1 MPSKRPPSSIRF
13 WRWNPKL
20 QRYQGP
26 NGRIIGQTQM
36 VEKRNEFV
44 EAQKA
49 EVVKLVNRMA
59 DRDITWNQWVREM
72 QTVIRQTHMDLLA
85 LGSGG
90 RGQVTQ
96 KQWDD
101 LAFKTLP
108 TQYDFLKDFSQK
120 ILDGDY
126 SRLQVVLYAQQYIGT
141 AAASYDNGRRG
152 ASKQAGFTQERNIL
166 GLADHCDQCR
176 DLAGRGWVPI
186 GTLPPPGTRE
196 CLGNCRCHLE
206 FK

>member
-1 MPSKRPPSSIRF
+1 MPIKV
-13 WRWNPKL
+13 WAWNAKL

-26 NGRIIGQTQM
+26 NGRIIGQSQM
-36 VEKRNEFV
+36 VEKRDEFIA
-44 EAQKA
+44 AQQA
-49 EVVKLVNRMA
+49 EVVKLTNRLA
-59 DRDITWNQWVREM
+59 DHDITWNQWVREM
-72 QTVIRQTHMDLLA
+72 QAIIRLTHVDLYA

-90 RGQVTQ
+90 RNKITQ

-101 LAFKTLP
+101 LAFKTLL
-108 TQYDFLKDFSQK
+108 TQYDYLKDFARK
-120 ILDGDY
+120 VKKGEY

-141 AAASYDNGRRG
+141 ATTSYEQGRRNT
-152 ASKQAGFTQERNIL
+152 AKQAGFTQERNIL